1 MTYDEAKQECYDL
14 FPYITTPCT
23 FPGFDGMHVYNVDRQ
38 PHYNASTGE
47 YEYTTL
53 TGEDYPL
60 EPFVTFRT
68 LEQMQ
73 VVNCMTVRKNQMQ
86 GYLYNNKFGYR
97 GKLVGVVDDPDPS
110 RNGLYMINN
119 DDRTS
124 MYYAD
129 NEGWYA
135 LKLKFAED

>member
-1 MTYDEAKQECYDL
+1 MIYNQAKQEFYDL
-14 FPYITTPCT
+14 FPYITIPCVYS
-23 FPGFDGMHVYNVDRQ
+23 GFNGMHVYNVNQRY
-38 PHYNASTGE
+38 YNASTGE
-47 YEYTTL
+47 DEYRTI
-53 TGEDYPL
+53 TGEEYPL

-73 VVNCMTVRKNQMQ
+73 VVNCMTQKIPPD
-86 GYLYNNKFGYR
+86 YLYPGGNNKFGYR

-119 DDRTS
+119 DDRTH
-124 MYYAD
+124 ATP
-129 NEGWYA
+129 ERAGWYA